1 MKDSRKGEALWFEWD
16 GDGYVNVYHSDAI
29 VFYTEEHV
37 DVEHEVVRRALA
49 STIQRDGIVDSLSE
63 AFGLLLSSH
72 TSLLYCGVV
81 SGEAYPVI
89 CSEDGTTDDGEV
101 VDEVV
106 SITVVEIAKL

>member
-16 GDGYVNVYHSDAI
+16 GDGYINVYHSDAI

-72 TSLLYCGVV
+72 TSLVFSGKI
-81 SGEAYPVI
+81 SGETYPVI
-89 CSEDGTTDDGEV
+89 CSKDGTTEDGES
-101 VDEVV
+101 VDEIVP
-106 SITVVEIAKL
+106 ITVVEIAKL